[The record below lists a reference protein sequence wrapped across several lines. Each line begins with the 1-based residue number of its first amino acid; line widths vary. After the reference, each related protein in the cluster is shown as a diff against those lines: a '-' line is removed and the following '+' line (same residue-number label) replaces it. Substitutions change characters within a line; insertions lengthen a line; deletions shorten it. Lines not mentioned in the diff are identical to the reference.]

1 MIVGIDPGAKGA
13 IGMLYPNGSVYV
25 EDMPMIGK
33 EVDGY
38 SLSELFIEF
47 PPEHVYLEQVS
58 SWQMGRTSAFNFGQG
73 CGCIKGVLA
82 TMNIPYTMVVPQV
95 WKKYFDLSRDKDE
108 SRLYAARLW
117 PTSADMFKRKR
128 DDGRAEALLIA
139 KYGSEL

>member
-1 MIVGIDPGAKGA
+1 MIVGIDPGQKGA

-47 PPEHVYLEQVS
+47 PPEHVYLEQVNS
-58 SWQMGRTSAFNFGQG
+58 FGMGRTSAYNFGQG
-73 CGCIKGVLA
+73 VGVIKGVLA
-82 TMNIPYTMVVPQV
+82 TMNISYTLVTPQK

-117 PTSADMFKRKR
+117 PTAADKFKRKR

>member
-1 MIVGIDPGAKGA
+1 MIVGIDPGQKGA
-13 IGMLYPNGSVYV
+13 VGMLYPNGSVYV

-47 PPEHVYLEQVS
+47 PPDHVYLEQVNS
-58 SWQMGRTSAFNFGQG
+58 FGMGRTSAYNFGQG
-73 CGCIKGVLA
+73 VGVIKGVLA
-82 TMNIPYTMVVPQV
+82 TMNISYTLVTPQK
-95 WKKYFDLSRDKDE
+95 WKKYFELSRDKDE

-117 PTSADMFKRKR
+117 PTSADSFKRKR